1 MKESEITTSKI
12 EHMLNILETRPWR
25 LGFDGLLNYGGR
37 RTIMQVERYRVQN
50 CKIIG
55 LEENCEQIARRHEG
69 CKFEMRTQY
78 TEIDGRRLYAGKTE
92 QMEAEDRKV

>member
-1 MKESEITTSKI
+1 MVCSITVEDEQLCRQKDT
-12 EHMLNILETRPWR
+12 E
-25 LGFDGLLNYGGR
+25 F
-37 RTIMQVERYRVQN
+37 RTA
-50 CKIIG
+50 KIIG
-55 LEENCEQIARRHEG
+55 LEEDCEQIARRHEG